1 MSQQPSSEDDEY
13 HSEEEVA
20 TEEAAGSKKKPKF
33 PCIRCQENV
42 SKNGVQCTSCRLW
55 VHIPCQK
62 ISKDL
67 YKILKNPTKFPGVA
81 WYCDSCQV
89 SAARLDAR
97 VRAMEGTLAGVEA
110 KIVRVEGN
118 VMENTRRIQEV
129 EKRQEGQEAA
139 RTAEK
144 SNLRKEWNDEAR
156 EREIRKKNIVVHRLP
171 EAEATEAAGRKNWD
185 MDSLNNIL
193 GAINISFKS
202 RDTVKFCRRVG
213 EVSENGPRP
222 LVVGFRREVYREE
235 ILENARLLRDTD
247 FSDIGITPDLTR
259 EQRIEEDELAKEA
272 EKRNLERTEEDR
284 SKNVEWI
291 LVGQRG
297 EKRLIRMANR
307 RGGPNRG
314 GPSRGT
320 RGGRGSRGGI
330 LPSATPTIGGW
341 VPLAGE
347 VALRGVVRGGVYR
360 PGPDR
365 QQQHK
370 RNRDQAMQGEEG
382 MEDEPPAKH

>member
-97 VRAMEGTLAGVEA
+97 VRAMEGNLAGVEA

-139 RTAEK
+139 RAAEK

-171 EAEATEAAGRKNWD
+171 EAEATEVAG
-185 MDSLNNIL
+185 
-193 GAINISFKS
+193 
-202 RDTVKFCRRVG
+202 
-213 EVSENGPRP
+213 
-222 LVVGFRREVYREE
+222 
-235 ILENARLLRDTD
+235 
-247 FSDIGITPDLTR
+247 
-259 EQRIEEDELAKEA
+259 
-272 EKRNLERTEEDR
+272 
-284 SKNVEWI
+284 
-291 LVGQRG
+291 
-297 EKRLIRMANR
+297 
-307 RGGPNRG
+307 
-314 GPSRGT
+314 
-320 RGGRGSRGGI
+320 
-330 LPSATPTIGGW
+330 
-341 VPLAGE
+341 
-347 VALRGVVRGGVYR
+347 
-360 PGPDR
+360 
-365 QQQHK
+365 
-370 RNRDQAMQGEEG
+370 
-382 MEDEPPAKH
+382 